1 MRLQTVLIFV
11 FALIAAVSA
20 QLLDC
25 PKCIKAAAKSVT
37 PCSQIEVNIDFF
49 DNQPDKNDGA
59 SKLCYCSLASNFGW
73 MDTCKETCPDA
84 LRNTI
89 TGSLELPKEGI
100 CKDVPK
106 ESLYVSA
113 SSGPLSSWI
122 PKTGAAVAVAI
133 VAVAHI
139 LA

>member
-1 MRLQTVLIFV
+1 MRIQTVLIFV
-11 FALIAAVSA
+11 FALIVAVSA
-20 QLLDC
+20 QLFDC

-49 DNQPDKNDGA
+49 DKQPDKSDGA
-59 SKLCYCSLASNFGW
+59 SKLCYCSLASNSGW
-73 MDTCKETCPDA
+73 LDTCTEACS
-84 LRNTI
+84 NTI
-89 TGSLELPKEGI
+89 RSGIMKSLEAPKDGI

-133 VAVAHI
+133 VAAAHV
-139 LA
+139 LV